1 MPQYTE
7 KQLRTTK
14 LDKGEIYLTVTAK
27 HATIADMQRTKF
39 NPRFEKSLRRKSFL
53 SEPFN
58 ENFIQ
63 IEAAAA
69 SLSGNLLLNCSLGGE
84 QLDTLRP
91 LCLLAPGHGW

>member
-58 ENFIQ
+58 ENFIGKSGSSQ
-63 IEAAAA
+63 SVWESFIELQQAR
-69 SLSGNLLLNCSLGGE
+69 SEGGE
-84 QLDTLRP
+84 QTP
-91 LCLLAPGHGW
+91 